1 MESDSQHRTDKN
13 MTLEEIQSLLCSTE
27 TSRIERTES
36 TGNMDKFQEAI
47 CAFSNDMSNS
57 RQNGYLII
65 GAKDNGA
72 LSGLKVDDAL
82 FQKIA
87 GIRSDGNI
95 LPIPMMTCERYEL
108 IGGDLLI
115 VEVQPAFSP
124 PVRYRGRTFIRIG
137 PRRDIAT
144 LDEERLLIEK
154 RMSNMVSFDAA
165 PCYKATLAD
174 IDTTFI
180 REEYIPKAVNQE
192 EVSNDPRDLREQM
205 AALGLYD
212 LQHDCPTNASMV
224 LFGKNPRLFIPGMC
238 LQFVRFAGQDK
249 GGDILDEKLFE
260 GGLAKMMPQLEV
272 LINYGIVHTRP
283 IAISSLRETN
293 QSNYPKEAL
302 RELILNACMH
312 RDYQA
317 NMPTRFYQFD
327 DRIEIMNPGGLFG
340 KARPENFPD
349 VNDYRNPLIA
359 QALKILGYVNM
370 FNRGISRVKRLISDN
385 GGEAPH
391 FDVTKI
397 TAFEVTAHS
406 AIKTADKQ
414 DIKNISKETLT
425 KLLTKLIPNY
435 FSVREEKNLVLLLS
449 CLVEPQTATTL
460 SQRLGLTDRTL
471 RNRYLSKLLQAAV
484 IERTIPEK
492 PTSRNQRYKLK

>member
-1 MESDSQHRTDKN
+1 
-13 MTLEEIQSLLCSTE
+13 
-27 TSRIERTES
+27 
-36 TGNMDKFQEAI
+36 
-47 CAFSNDMSNS
+47 
-57 RQNGYLII
+57 
-65 GAKDNGA
+65 
-72 LSGLKVDDAL
+72 
-82 FQKIA
+82 
-87 GIRSDGNI
+87 
-95 LPIPMMTCERYEL
+95 
-108 IGGDLLI
+108 
-115 VEVQPAFSP
+115 
-124 PVRYRGRTFIRIG
+124 
-137 PRRDIAT
+137 
-144 LDEERLLIEK
+144 
-154 RMSNMVSFDAA
+154 
-165 PCYKATLAD
+165 
-174 IDTTFI
+174 
-180 REEYIPKAVNQE
+180 
-192 EVSNDPRDLREQM
+192 
-205 AALGLYD
+205 
-212 LQHDCPTNASMV
+212 
-224 LFGKNPRLFIPGMC
+224 
-238 LQFVRFAGQDK
+238 
-249 GGDILDEKLFE
+249 
-260 GGLAKMMPQLEV
+260 MMPQLEV

-283 IAISSLRETN
+283 IAISSLRETY

-391 FDVTKI
+391 FDITKI

-414 DIKNISKETLT
+414 DIKNISKEILT

-435 FSVREEKNLVLLLS
+435 FSVREEKNLVLLLA
-449 CLVEPQTATTL
+449 CLVEPQSASAL